1 MRISDWSSDV
11 CSSDLDVAALAV
23 HLQDLERLRHVHQ
36 RGHVAHRA
44 DIDLA
49 AGQEGDGAVEVDG
62 EAALDAAEDH
72 TLDAAALGEFG
83 FELVPCGFAAG
94 AVTAQHRFAVRL
106 LDAVDID
113 LDFVADL
120 EVGLLPRPG
129 EFAQRPPAFP
139 LQPAVGDGQ
148 TPRRNNAG

>member
-49 AGQEGDGAVEVDG
+49 ARQEGDGAVEVDG

-83 FELVPCGFAAG
+83 FEQIGRASCRESGCP
-94 AVTAQHRFAVRL
+94 
-106 LDAVDID
+106 
-113 LDFVADL
+113 FVAISVD
-120 EVGLLPRPG
+120 
-129 EFAQRPPAFP
+129 
-139 LQPAVGDGQ
+139 
-148 TPRRNNAG
+148 AGSLKKKNKKKT